1 MHETIKEDEAIK
13 AKIMND
19 LGWLNKGKLRGLGG
33 MLPNEQFLI
42 KTVEG
47 GYLQEQLNR
56 RAEFS

>member
-1 MHETIKEDEAIK
+1 
-13 AKIMND
+13 MND

-56 RAEFS
+56 RAEFSELNERIDFGSFLVR